1 MMNERSATI
10 SARFSSEQVDVLERL
25 QSELN
30 ISKTDVL
37 HLALERLEKQAP
49 ASRAKRME
57 VVISADSLKRAV
69 RMHEYYGYGHSLDA
83 LLTEAL
89 ELGIRE
95 LRAKLV
101 SDRKEDT
108 ELARVDMDVR
118 SIEMQQ
124 DSMTN

>member
-1 MMNERSATI
+1 MNERSTTI
-10 SARFSSEQVDVLERL
+10 SARFSSEQVDILEKL

-37 HLALERLEKQAP
+37 HLALDRLEKQGP
-49 ASRAKRME
+49 VSRAKRIE
-57 VVISADSLKRAV
+57 VQISADSLRRAV

-83 LLTEAL
+83 LLAEAL
-89 ELGIRE
+89 EIGIRE
-95 LRAKLV
+95 IRAKLV

-108 ELARVDMDVR
+108 ELARVDMDAR

>member
-1 MMNERSATI
+1 MNERSTTI
-10 SARFSSEQVDVLERL
+10 SARFSSDQVETLERL

-37 HLALERLEKQAP
+37 HMALERLEKQAP
-49 ASRAKRME
+49 VSRSRRVE
-57 VVISADSLKRAV
+57 VLVSADSLKRAV
-69 RMHEYYGYGHSLDA
+69 RLHEYYGYAHSLDA
-83 LLTEAL
+83 LLSEAL

-95 LRAKLV
+95 IRSKLV

-108 ELARVDMDVR
+108 ELARVDMDAR
-118 SIEMQQ
+118 SIDMQQ